1 MKTEVVSHLNYDSM
15 NQHGDMHIHILYDP
29 EDKLSETSLQNCSQ
43 LPLHARRAA
52 HQTVLEYRMM
62 FETHQLNCKK
72 IEGNTKIRPYYMH

>member
-1 MKTEVVSHLNYDSM
+1 MKTEVVSHLNYDSV

-52 HQTVLEYRMM
+52 HQ
-62 FETHQLNCKK
+62 NKK
-72 IEGNTKIRPYYMH
+72 